1 MAIKSFRGAQV
12 KKRKTD
18 QNRTL
23 VSELMTKNLITFS
36 PDQTIQDVMQ
46 AFIKHRISG
55 GPVVDRAGKIIGI
68 ISEAD
73 CMKQISDSRY
83 FNMPF
88 IDRKVSLL
96 MSTTVI
102 TIQDDQTIFDA
113 ASLFYNTKLHRFPVL
128 DKRGRLV
135 GQISCRDVVIG
146 ALKLKSHSWDHT
158 HKPISRE

>member
-1 MAIKSFRGAQV
+1 MAIKSFQGAQIR
-12 KKRKTD
+12 KKKPE
-18 QNRTL
+18 QNKTL
-23 VSELMTKNLITFS
+23 VSDLMARNLITFS
-36 PDQTIQDVMQ
+36 PDQTLQDVMRS
-46 AFIKHRISG
+46 FIKHKISG
-55 GPVVDRAGKIIGI
+55 GPVVDRSGKIIGI

-88 IDRKVSLL
+88 INRKVELL
-96 MSTTVI
+96 MSKTVI

-135 GQISCRDVVIG
+135 GQISLRDVLIG
-146 ALKLKSHSWDHT
+146 ASKLKSQNWE
-158 HKPISRE
+158 HKKIPLKH